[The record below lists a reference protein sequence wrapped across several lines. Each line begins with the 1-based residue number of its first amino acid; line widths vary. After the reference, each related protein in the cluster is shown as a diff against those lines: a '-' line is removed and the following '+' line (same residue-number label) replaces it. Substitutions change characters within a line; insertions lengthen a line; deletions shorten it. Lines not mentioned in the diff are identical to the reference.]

1 MAPDRFI
8 TVAIH
13 TYDKAIALR
22 ALLERE
28 GLEVQFRNV
37 NIEQPVIS
45 SGIRVRIHERDL
57 PLALRIIE
65 NREIFADPIL
75 PARQG
80 DPALPVI
87 VPTDFSDISL
97 MATEAAFK
105 IAASHDT
112 SIMLLHTYIDPYVAG
127 TMQLTDSLTYEIAD
141 ANAREQVESA
151 AKAQM
156 RHLISRLKD
165 MIKKGELPPVKFDT
179 CVTEGV
185 PEDAISEYA
194 KANNPFLIVMGTRG
208 AKRKE
213 LDLIGSVTAEVLDK
227 CRFTVLALPEP
238 PSGVAAPFKVKNVL
252 FFSNIEQEDI
262 LAMDTLYRI
271 FPKAMAHVT
280 IVNLPGKKRQLLR
293 NSAEASNALRDYC
306 TQNFR
311 SYTFDVQDLNITQA
325 FAEFNRL
332 EAENHFDLIVVPNKK
347 KNVFSRFFNPSLPHK
362 VLFSS
367 DLPTLVIPV

>member
-80 DPALPVI
+80 DPALPVV

-97 MATEAAFK
+97 MATVTAFK
-105 IAASHDT
+105 IAAAHGT
-112 SIMLLHTYIDPYVAG
+112 SIILLHTYIDPYVAG

-156 RHLISRLKD
+156 RHLASRLKD

-194 KANNPFLIVMGTRG
+194 KANNPFLIVMATRG

-238 PSGVAAPFKVKNVL
+238 PSPDAGSFKVKNVL

-280 IVNLPGKKRQLLR
+280 IVNLPGKKRQIMR
-293 NSAEASNALRDYC
+293 NPSEAAAALRDYC

-311 SYTFDVQDLNITQA
+311 NYTFEIKDLNIKEA
-325 FAEFNRL
+325 LSDFDRL
-332 EAENHFDLIVVPNKK
+332 EAERHFDLIVVPNKK